1 MRKRTKKRND
11 SKISIKGGI
20 KMKKVNYTCAPAGFW
35 ELVDHVAAIDIDEYY
50 IDNESQNV

>member
-1 MRKRTKKRND
+1 
-11 SKISIKGGI
+11 
-20 KMKKVNYTCAPAGFW
+20 MKKVNYTCAPAGFW